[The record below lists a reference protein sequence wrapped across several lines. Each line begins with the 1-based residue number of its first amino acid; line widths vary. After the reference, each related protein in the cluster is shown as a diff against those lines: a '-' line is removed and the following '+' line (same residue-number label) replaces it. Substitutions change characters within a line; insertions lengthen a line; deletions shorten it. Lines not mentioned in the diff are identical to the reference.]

1 MTRAVREAVAA
12 IAAQGQGTLV
22 LHGPG
27 PAGRAA
33 AKMLP
38 RLPETCFLETAG
50 AAGAWAAPDGAPG
63 PHPAAGADVAE
74 ALREAVA
81 HGLGQLILLGTAD
94 DLAPYAGPGADGAGA
109 GGGAGGGGP
118 LAEITTDMGGPPAL
132 AAEVGAAGSVRRVCE
147 LWEDAGLL
155 GRCGRELCR
164 RVAGGLERAA
174 AEAAGTGRSPVA
186 VQVVL
191 LDSGGDRMVGMYGR
205 LQR

>member
-12 IAAQGQGTLV
+12 IAAEGQGTLV

-33 AKMLP
+33 AGMLP
-38 RLPETCFLETAG
+38 RLPEACFLETAG
-50 AAGAWAAPDGAPG
+50 AAGPSPAAGAAPDGAPG
-63 PHPAAGADVAE
+63 PSPAAGADVAE
-74 ALREAVA
+74 ALRQAVA

-94 DLAPYAGPGADGAGA
+94 DLAPYAGTGADGD
-109 GGGAGGGGP
+109 GGGAP

-132 AAEVGAAGSVRRVCE
+132 AAEVAAAGSVRRACE
-147 LWEDAGLL
+147 LWDDAGLL
-155 GRCGRELCR
+155 GPCGRELCR
-164 RVAGGLERAA
+164 RVAGDLERAA